1 MNQNN
6 NQAEVENL
14 DAELHMRVP
23 MDLKQKLKTISD
35 SYGLGKS
42 TLARIILSQHLDNY
56 KKNRLWG

>member
-1 MNQNN
+1 MNLKN
-6 NQAEVENL
+6 NQAENL

-35 SYGLGKS
+35 SYGLAKS
-42 TLARIILSQHLDNY
+42 TLARIILSQQLDNY